1 MAVLAEGWYI
11 DGEPLE
17 NHAVYIESRDGWD
30 DTPEVR
36 GDDVELLGR
45 HGRRFRRKKYGPGRK
60 TLAVAVHGVDEAGL
74 VPEAGSA
81 QRARYERNLDALIRV
96 FSVRHRPLLVQRVHA
111 DGSRRQA
118 ECEVTSALTPA
129 VTGNT
134 YGLMSVEFS
143 VPGSFWED
151 VDPQTYTL
159 PYDVAAGGAQSLEV
173 FSLQGQTGY
182 CGDAVVT
189 ITGPCTTVAV
199 RDHET
204 GRGFAYGALTLG
216 QSLVVDA
223 GAFTATVA
231 AANVLTDLIPDDAQ
245 LLEVGPAPQ
254 TYRGPLVD
262 VTTTGAAA
270 GFSVT
275 FQTQRKWLR

>member
-1 MAVLAEGWYI
+1 VPAEGWYI

-17 NHAVYIESRDGWD
+17 SHAVVLEDRHGWD

-45 HGRRFRRKKYGPGRK
+45 HGRSWRRKKYAPGRK

-74 VPEAGSA
+74 VPAEGSA

-96 FSVRHRPLLVQRVHA
+96 FAVRHRPLLVERVHA

-129 VTGNT
+129 VTGDT
-134 YGLMSVEFS
+134 YGLMSVEFAI
-143 VPGSFWED
+143 PGAFWSD

-159 PYDVAAGGAQSLEV
+159 PYVVGTGGTQALEV

-182 CGDAVVT
+182 CGDAIVT
-189 ITGPCTTVAV
+189 ITGPCTTVSV

-204 GRGFAYGALTLG
+204 GLGFSYGALTLG
-216 QSLVVDA
+216 QSLIVDS

-231 AANVLTDLIPDDAQ
+231 SVSVITAVTLDDTQ

-254 TYRGPLVD
+254 TYRGPVVD
-262 VTTTGAAA
+262 VTTTGAGA

-275 FQTQRKWLR
+275 FVTHRKWLR